1 MRNTRSVLYWPI
13 HNLINDKYSDD
24 LTSDCI
30 NQISK
35 YLNKE
40 NNKNILVVG
49 CSGGGYNTALMC
61 KAIVDNNSDVCVT
74 VIDRFKPKID
84 TGIFIDYLLNIILT
98 EVM

>member
-30 NQISK
+30 NQLSK

-40 NNKNILVVG
+40 KRKNILVVG
-49 CSGGGYNTALMC
+49 CSGGGYNTILMC
-61 KAIVDNNSDVCVT
+61 KAIVNNNSDVCVT
-74 VIDRFKPKID
+74 VIDRLKSKID
-84 TGIFIDYLLNIILT
+84 IGILLIICLT
-98 EVM
+98 LF

>member
-1 MRNTRSVLYWPI
+1 MRNTRSVLYWPSDS
-13 HNLINDKYSDD
+13 LINDQYSDD

-40 NNKNILVVG
+40 NNKKILVVG

-61 KAIVDNNSDVCVT
+61 KAIVENNTDACVT
-74 VIDRFKPKID
+74 VIDRLKSKID
-84 TGIFIDYLLNIILT
+84 IGILLIICLILF
-98 EVM
+98 